1 MSYLPN
7 IDKRLIAILAEKFP
21 DKSPSLDFSDKE
33 VWYRAGQA
41 AVVRYLVAQQ
51 EAQEQNPL
59 NLEVI

>member
-1 MSYLPN
+1 MSYFPT
-7 IDKRLIAILAEKFP
+7 IDKKLLAVLAEKFP

-33 VWYRAGQA
+33 VWFRAGQA
-41 AVVRYLVAQQ
+41 SVVRYLIAQH